1 MQYILLVTKLSLNK
15 LGGAAGS
22 NLVPADAVIPDT
34 ASLTF
39 RLCGKDNNEDK
50 TPIFW
55 FNIDGRTLLSHTKPR
70 ESIKE
75 LGLDTLLPSIVN
87 IIPGYYEPSLEP
99 KELGSVV
106 VTLGGPD
113 I

>member
-1 MQYILLVTKLSLNK
+1 MVRI
-15 LGGAAGS
+15 
-22 NLVPADAVIPDT
+22 I
-34 ASLTF
+34 
-39 RLCGKDNNEDK
+39 NEDK

-55 FNIDGRTLLSHTKPR
+55 FNIDGRTLLSRTKPR

-113 I
+113 IWPIIHVITSSRNSALLLSSNICINIK